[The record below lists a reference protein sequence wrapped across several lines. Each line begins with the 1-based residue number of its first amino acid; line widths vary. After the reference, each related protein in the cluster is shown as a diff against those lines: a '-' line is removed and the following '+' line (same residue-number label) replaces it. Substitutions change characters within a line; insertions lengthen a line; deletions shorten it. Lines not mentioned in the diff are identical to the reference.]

1 MALIVLLPD
10 MPDWV
15 RIGLVGLVAV
25 LMLFSFVKY
34 MIIFLHLRREFPKRE
49 EPPDPK
55 ADSCGRLIR
64 PRIFKEDSDRSDTA
78 PAWIQA
84 GIWFSRLLRKDGNW
98 YALFPLQKRP
108 AVVFITRD
116 GGG

>member
-49 EPPDPK
+49 EPAGPK
-55 ADSCGRLIR
+55 S
-64 PRIFKEDSDRSDTA
+64 
-78 PAWIQA
+78 
-84 GIWFSRLLRKDGNW
+84 
-98 YALFPLQKRP
+98 
-108 AVVFITRD
+108 
-116 GGG
+116 